1 MLKCAELAES
11 ATEYLEGSLTP
22 LARFRVRVHLLI
34 CEQCRVYMRQLRM
47 TARALRLLGAERTPG
62 EQETEALI
70 EKLRE
75 ARARCNHHH

>member
-1 MLKCAELAES
+1 
-11 ATEYLEGSLTP
+11 
-22 LARFRVRVHLLI
+22 
-34 CEQCRVYMRQLRM
+34 MRQLRM